1 MDKKVKTFQ
10 YISRHD
16 KPKLEELINNYIYN
30 QMNFKYLE
38 LKVDSMTQPIKLQ
51 DVYYDTHD
59 KSPMFEVIVTFNSRK
74 LTDEEIENIENC
86 KDVIYDL
93 VIRKNLKD
101 DIVFKINSKE
111 IEFNKYYK
119 IVGNN
124 RIYENYSLI
133 NNGFYD
139 NIINPIVKSVENNCE
154 PYRHVNEI
162 KRWLM
167 DNLYKVVFENQ
178 IVRMNL

>member
-10 YISRHD
+10 YISRRNE
-16 KPKLEELINNYIYN
+16 PKLEELINSYIYN

-38 LKVDSMTQPIKLQ
+38 LKVDSMTQPIKLH

-74 LTDEEIENIENC
+74 LSDDEIENIENC

-93 VIRKNLKD
+93 VIRKNLKGD
-101 DIVFKINSKE
+101 VLFKINNKE
-111 IEFNKYYK
+111 IDFNKYFK
-119 IVGNN
+119 MVGNN
-124 RIYENYSLI
+124 RIYENDSFI
-133 NNGFYD
+133 DGGFYN
-139 NIINPIVKSVENNCE
+139 NIISPIVKAIENNCE
-154 PYRHVNEI
+154 PYKHMNEV